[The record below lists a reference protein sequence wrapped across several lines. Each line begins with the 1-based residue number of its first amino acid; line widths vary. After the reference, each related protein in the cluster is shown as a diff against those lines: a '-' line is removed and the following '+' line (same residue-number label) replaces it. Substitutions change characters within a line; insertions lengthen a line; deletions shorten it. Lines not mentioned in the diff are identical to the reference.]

1 MKNKYVEM
9 TFEKNGIIYYRAME
23 STKGLSHIAYSLL
36 YMMANIYDL
45 DVLPNYRNRGFGT
58 EILRLAELSA
68 IKNNATEIQLWVVD
82 ENLVYWY
89 KKHGY
94 KIVEE
99 CDDGT
104 FLMSKKIQED

>member
-23 STKGLSHIAYSLL
+23 STKGLLHIAYSLL

-82 ENLVYWY
+82 ENLVIWY
-89 KKHGY
+89 KKRGY
-94 KIVEE
+94 KIVEKD
-99 CDDGT
+99 DDGT